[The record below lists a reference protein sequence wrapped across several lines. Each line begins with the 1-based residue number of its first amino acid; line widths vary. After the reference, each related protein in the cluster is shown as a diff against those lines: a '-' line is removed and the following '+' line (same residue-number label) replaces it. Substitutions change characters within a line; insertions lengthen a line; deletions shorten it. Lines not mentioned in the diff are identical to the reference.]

1 MHRDGEWPWP
11 VLWVSSTFR
20 RSVERLGVRAGS
32 SAYRA
37 VSATIG
43 ALGSARTVEPTGR
56 ARPSPRIDDAEADG
70 MLGAMAAYA
79 LKARVENGKVIVD
92 ETADLP
98 DGEIYL
104 LPVSPDALMDDS
116 ERSALDE
123 ELEKA
128 MADEEA
134 GRLVDSKSLMDR
146 LD

>member
-1 MHRDGEWPWP
+1 M
-11 VLWVSSTFR
+11 SMSF
-20 RSVERLGVRAGS
+20 
-32 SAYRA
+32 AYKMP
-37 VSATIG
+37 VSA
-43 ALGSARTVEPTGR
+43 
-56 ARPSPRIDDAEADG
+56 RIDDAEADG
-70 MLGAMAAYA
+70 MLGAMAAHA

-92 ETADLP
+92 ETTDLP

-116 ERSALDE
+116 ERSALDK

-128 MADEEA
+128 MDDEEA